1 MKRLILSL
9 FILTTFAFATTI
21 NVPTDY
27 STIQAGIN
35 AASNGDTVLVAVGT
49 YVENINFNGKSIALI
64 GDSRESTIIDGN
76 QSGSV
81 ITIENY
87 ETPEIKGFTS
97 NPSLMS
103 KSGITNYDEFITK
116 FLSLSNGK
124 PVSFE
129 VVSDDFENMEREA
142 LKINS
147 YADNIYVKIPITNS
161 KGEYSIE
168 LIKKLLKQNLKIN
181 ITAVL
186 ANSQIEKII
195 NNLDSD
201 DDIILSYFAGRVAD
215 TGIDPVPVMV
225 DLKKSINDKGLLK
238 TKILWASPRE
248 VFNVYQANIIGVDI
262 ITVTKSLIDKLT
274 LKNKNL
280 EQYSL
285 ETVQMFLNDAIKNN
299 LKI

>member
-1 MKRLILSL
+1 MNETNIYLDGADLNDVKILS
-9 FILTTFAFATTI
+9 
-21 NVPTDY
+21 
-27 STIQAGIN
+27 
-35 AASNGDTVLVAVGT
+35 
-49 YVENINFNGKSIALI
+49 
-64 GDSRESTIIDGN
+64 GN
-76 QSGSV
+76 S
-81 ITIENY
+81 
-87 ETPEIKGFTS
+87 EIKGFTS

-103 KSGITNYDEFITK
+103 KSGITNYDEFIKK
-116 FLSLSNGK
+116 FLSLSNSK

-168 LIKKLLKQNLKIN
+168 LIKRLLKQKLKIN

-186 ANSQIEKII
+186 ANSQIEKIV
-195 NNLDSD
+195 NNLNSD

-225 DLKKSINDKGLLK
+225 DLKKTINDKGLLK

-248 VFNVYQANIIGVDI
+248 VFNVYQANMIGVDI
-262 ITVTKSLIDKLT
+262 ITVTKSLIDKLN
-274 LKNKNL
+274 LKNKDL
-280 EQYSL
+280 EKYSL

>member
-1 MKRLILSL
+1 MSETNIYLDGADLDDVKMLS
-9 FILTTFAFATTI
+9 
-21 NVPTDY
+21 N
-27 STIQAGIN
+27 
-35 AASNGDTVLVAVGT
+35 DT
-49 YVENINFNGKSIALI
+49 
-64 GDSRESTIIDGN
+64 
-76 QSGSV
+76 
-81 ITIENY
+81 
-87 ETPEIKGFTS
+87 EIKGFTS

-147 YADNIYVKIPITNS
+147 YANNIYVKIPITNS